1 MPKICLILGFL
12 YKWWSNNTFVGRN
25 RFGHLGVWI
34 YNTMITQELVLGL
47 RCLSPFG
54 FHSIFNAVSSPGFE
68 IFTFGLIGSTLG
80 WLPSLQRDFVATV
93 HSDILLWVCCCF
105 CYDNEGGVVVVAAV
119 AILSWINIA
128 VYGIVVSLIIIYV
141 ISIVIIFV
149 IKNASS
155 ISIVNRIFL

>member
-1 MPKICLILGFL
+1 M
-12 YKWWSNNTFVGRN
+12 
-25 RFGHLGVWI
+25 
-34 YNTMITQELVLGL
+34 
-47 RCLSPFG
+47 
-54 FHSIFNAVSSPGFE
+54 
-68 IFTFGLIGSTLG
+68 
-80 WLPSLQRDFVATV
+80 